1 MIGHPIVFI
10 SYSWDNE
17 PHKKWVL
24 ELANKLRS
32 DGVDVILDR
41 YYLTPGKNLSL
52 FVEDSLRKSNRIIL
66 VLTPNYKLKA
76 EKRIGGV
83 GQEISIINNELVK
96 NISENERVIPILRK
110 GSSDDSIPPFFQQYI
125 YINFTK
131 DVDFNSSYEGL
142 LREIYKE
149 PEVKIPELGSK
160 PTFDNIDDKPEN
172 EDVLTQIKT
181 LSDDIQK
188 GTKDERKKIA
198 SKIYILSSKK
208 SLSDFL
214 ILADEKDLNY
224 KIAAAIGL
232 KSMIE
237 NLQIDLGSNPNVRR
251 FVSFGIN
258 HESSYFRYR
267 IMDLISSSEILTSE
281 FSKEIESQR
290 EYEEN
295 KAVNRK
301 IDAITKSPV
310 NKDDVKEVGVQ
321 NLKILISQGKIE
333 KVLNELEKIG
343 KIDPSIENEVIMIKA
358 RYNKL
363 KRDKNMGLISL
374 DEVTRYSNQINY
386 TILNIIDGL

>member
-1 MIGHPIVFI
+1 M
-10 SYSWDNE
+10 
-17 PHKKWVL
+17 
-24 ELANKLRS
+24 
-32 DGVDVILDR
+32 
-41 YYLTPGKNLSL
+41 
-52 FVEDSLRKSNRIIL
+52 
-66 VLTPNYKLKA
+66 
-76 EKRIGGV
+76 
-83 GQEISIINNELVK
+83 
-96 NISENERVIPILRK
+96 
-110 GSSDDSIPPFFQQYI
+110 
-125 YINFTK
+125 
-131 DVDFNSSYEGL
+131 
-142 LREIYKE
+142 
-149 PEVKIPELGSK
+149 
-160 PTFDNIDDKPEN
+160 
-172 EDVLTQIKT
+172 
-181 LSDDIQK
+181 
-188 GTKDERKKIA
+188 KKI
-198 SKIYILSSKK
+198 
-208 SLSDFL
+208 L
-214 ILADEKDLNY
+214 IY